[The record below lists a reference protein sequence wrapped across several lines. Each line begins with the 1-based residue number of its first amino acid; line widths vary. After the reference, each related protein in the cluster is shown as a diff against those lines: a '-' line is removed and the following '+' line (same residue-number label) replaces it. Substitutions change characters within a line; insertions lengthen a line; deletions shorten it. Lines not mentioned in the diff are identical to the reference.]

1 MSTTGAAARAISAVA
16 ALDEA
21 ECWPRWRSSDDADEP
36 DEAADE
42 AAVAAGNRDS
52 QDVSEEESEKTDL
65 ALAEGPPASA
75 PGSNADGDG
84 PAREA
89 PVAV

>member
-42 AAVAAGNRDS
+42 AAVAAGNGD
-52 QDVSEEESEKTDL
+52 DVSEEGSKKTDL

-75 PGSNADGDG
+75 PGGNADGDG
-84 PAREA
+84 PTREA